1 MELLQT
7 QKREEGKGRVWRA
20 RGWGGEDGGREGQNE
35 PAASKPVFRS
45 RPETLA
51 TLKGDL
57 ELASDWLTSQKE
69 C

>member
-7 QKREEGKGRVWRA
+7 QDRRRERDKEQGGW
-20 RGWGGEDGGREGQNE
+20 GWGGDE
-35 PAASKPVFRS
+35 PAASKPAFRS

-57 ELASDWLTSQKE
+57 ELTSDWLASQKE
-69 C
+69 W